1 VTTEEEVTEIETEI
15 DNIISMSIQSI
26 RKRRADKSRMAVEIV
41 KINTLKGKIAVIRL
55 LRIRTRQSSLHKSS
69 KKLMIKNLRRLLLR
83 TSKVIIMNS
92 MEKSLLVLSILSPT
106 SSSNQLMEREEQKSS
121 IIS

>member
-15 DNIISMSIQSI
+15 DNIISMSSQSI

-69 KKLMIKNLRRLLLR
+69 KKLMIKNLKRLLLR

>member
-15 DNIISMSIQSI
+15 DNIISMSSQSI

>member
-1 VTTEEEVTEIETEI
+1 MTTEEEVTEIEIETGI
-15 DNIISMSIQSI
+15 DNLISMSSQSI

-41 KINTLKGKIAVIRL
+41 KINTQKGKIAVIRL

-92 MEKSLLVLSILSPT
+92 MEKSLLILSILSLT
-106 SSSNQLMEREEQKSS
+106 SSSNQ
-121 IIS
+121 

>member
-15 DNIISMSIQSI
+15 DNIISMSSQSI

-41 KINTLKGKIAVIRL
+41 KINTQKGKIAVIRL

-106 SSSNQLMEREEQKSS
+106 SSSNQLMERKEQKSS

>member
-1 VTTEEEVTEIETEI
+1 VTTEEEVTEIEIETGI
-15 DNIISMSIQSI
+15 DNIISMSSQNI

-41 KINTLKGKIAVIRL
+41 KINTQKGKIAVIRL

-83 TSKVIIMNS
+83 TSKV
-92 MEKSLLVLSILSPT
+92 MEKSLLVLSILSLT
-106 SSSNQLMEREEQKSS
+106 SSSNQ
-121 IIS
+121 